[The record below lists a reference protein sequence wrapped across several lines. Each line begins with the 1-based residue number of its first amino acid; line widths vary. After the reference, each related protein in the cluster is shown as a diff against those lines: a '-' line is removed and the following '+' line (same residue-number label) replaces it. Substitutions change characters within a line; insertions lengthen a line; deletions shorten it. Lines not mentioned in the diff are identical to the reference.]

1 MGILFVRHPYL
12 GFSDGIVT
20 DAEAVATGH
29 LQYGNPATQFVGLPY
44 TPINT
49 FLLAGLLKLYWW
61 EGWEQVVSMLAIAAA
76 IVSLVRMLWVTT
88 FRLEGRL
95 ATASIVVA
103 LSLGGL
109 LSLGG
114 AYGRSVDQLAW
125 CLVVV
130 AATVTFRGL
139 LSPNGLT
146 RRQMLVIGLLL
157 TSSVFSKQTTIVP
170 CLLVSGLPLAVLI
183 AVEPRRSR
191 TWRKWLRSATVLLT
205 FAGVSALFG
214 SVLQV
219 ASHGYAFDLLTDGQ
233 LRYVRIISL
242 RQQTNASLRA
252 LTVPLAAL
260 VVLVL
265 CLGWSLIANRDRH
278 QRLHTVVSVAAV
290 VVAVSSIPTA
300 IVAEAKLG
308 GGSNQLV
315 GPLWTLTLGCAVLL
329 LLLRPAAR
337 QLAAAA
343 IAFSVLLAGINPLS
357 HVMAEH
363 TLAPPKLYQE
373 ASWPSIDPYL
383 IAAVK
388 KGETVYDVDYPS
400 LSTSPRVPSYPA
412 SDIFDLGA
420 AGYTPRWLIQN
431 LLEGRYALV
440 RPFDEFPYL
449 YSTFTEYTSNFGQYD
464 GSVPWKID
472 LLIRMGYSPVRDP
485 VSGIFYYQ
493 PTVRLKQLSWFA
505 GCFGPYQAQ
514 GAGVDVRLRGAG
526 GLVCIDQ
533 GDLHLSQAPGPTTD
547 LVMTLAE
554 GTGEATLRFATT
566 PHTLQI
572 TRLDGHDQPS
582 SSISDIA
589 RSVSA
594 VAKCLA
600 HDGTAT
606 TLTLLAVHG
615 LGATR
620 CHIGRVGPVLDV
632 PVVEDQSTAHVL
644 IQLAAVDSP
653 TLVATSTSGRPVPFT
668 LLNPT
673 PADIKHF

>member
-1 MGILFVRHPYL
+1 
-12 GFSDGIVT
+12 
-20 DAEAVATGH
+20 
-29 LQYGNPATQFVGLPY
+29 
-44 TPINT
+44 
-49 FLLAGLLKLYWW
+49 
-61 EGWEQVVSMLAIAAA
+61 
-76 IVSLVRMLWVTT
+76 
-88 FRLEGRL
+88 
-95 ATASIVVA
+95 
-103 LSLGGL
+103 
-109 LSLGG
+109 
-114 AYGRSVDQLAW
+114 
-125 CLVVV
+125 
-130 AATVTFRGL
+130 
-139 LSPNGLT
+139 
-146 RRQMLVIGLLL
+146 
-157 TSSVFSKQTTIVP
+157 
-170 CLLVSGLPLAVLI
+170 
-183 AVEPRRSR
+183 
-191 TWRKWLRSATVLLT
+191 
-205 FAGVSALFG
+205 
-214 SVLQV
+214 
-219 ASHGYAFDLLTDGQ
+219 
-233 LRYVRIISL
+233 
-242 RQQTNASLRA
+242 
-252 LTVPLAAL
+252 
-260 VVLVL
+260 
-265 CLGWSLIANRDRH
+265 
-278 QRLHTVVSVAAV
+278 
-290 VVAVSSIPTA
+290 
-300 IVAEAKLG
+300 
-308 GGSNQLV
+308 
-315 GPLWTLTLGCAVLL
+315 
-329 LLLRPAAR
+329 
-337 QLAAAA
+337 
-343 IAFSVLLAGINPLS
+343 
-357 HVMAEH
+357 
-363 TLAPPKLYQE
+363 
-373 ASWPSIDPYL
+373 
-383 IAAVK
+383 
-388 KGETVYDVDYPS
+388 
-400 LSTSPRVPSYPA
+400 
-412 SDIFDLGA
+412 
-420 AGYTPRWLIQN
+420 
-431 LLEGRYALV
+431 
-440 RPFDEFPYL
+440 
-449 YSTFTEYTSNFGQYD
+449 
-464 GSVPWKID
+464 
-472 LLIRMGYSPVRDP
+472 VRDP